1 MHCECADRIF
11 QITMQYLGENA
22 IKSIAISE
30 FKTPNNQEISEVEF
44 ESGIKELIPTNF
56 LNQLITENSISNIDY
71 KNNQYVIIV
80 GTLLGV
86 LSEYNIRISDIGRII
101 DKIVMSINQ
110 NIESAEAA
118 LWKKK
123 KEDQTLLDVHK
134 VITSNKVE
142 LKDILNS

>member
-1 MHCECADRIF
+1 
-11 QITMQYLGENA
+11 MQYLGENA